1 MTTRET
7 RRILQEGLVAKRG
20 TSPFARGEGCWVWD
34 VQDRRY
40 LDMTSA
46 HGVAPLGHCH
56 PQLTRAI
63 SEQAARLVS
72 CSAGFLH
79 DQRDGFLESLEAVL
93 PSHFEH
99 VFLCNSGTEAI
110 EAGIKFA
117 YLATGRP
124 GLVALKRDFHG
135 RTLGSLGAT
144 WNPRFR
150 KPFAALLH
158 SADFVEP
165 GDLGALEAA
174 LTDEVGLLMLE
185 VVQGESGV
193 HAIDD
198 GFLRTAQ
205 ELCRSAGCLLLID
218 EIQTGIGRTGRWW
231 AHQAAGLEPDLM
243 ALAKG
248 IAGGFPM
255 GALVSTATVAA
266 NLKPGLHGS
275 TFGGAPLACAAA
287 QATLETIV
295 RDDLIEQGRAR
306 GAYLLERLEAE
317 LAGLVLVKD
326 IRGRGL
332 MLGIE
337 LRKRAAPFLGL
348 LMEEHSVLALPAGPT
363 VIRFLP
369 PLIVSE
375 EQIDL
380 AVEALRTV
388 LSES

>member
-1 MTTRET
+1 
-7 RRILQEGLVAKRG
+7 
-20 TSPFARGEGCWVWD
+20 
-34 VQDRRY
+34 
-40 LDMTSA
+40 
-46 HGVAPLGHCH
+46 
-56 PQLTRAI
+56 
-63 SEQAARLVS
+63 
-72 CSAGFLH
+72 
-79 DQRDGFLESLEAVL
+79 
-93 PSHFEH
+93 
-99 VFLCNSGTEAI
+99 
-110 EAGIKFA
+110 
-117 YLATGRP
+117 
-124 GLVALKRDFHG
+124 
-135 RTLGSLGAT
+135 
-144 WNPRFR
+144 
-150 KPFAALLH
+150 
-158 SADFVEP
+158 
-165 GDLGALEAA
+165 
-174 LTDEVGLLMLE
+174 MLE